1 MERPAKNLTTE
12 DSRAKAQRFLR
23 AALSKKALRPVLL
36 RLDKITPI
44 ADYFLI
50 VSGRS
55 ARHATAIAEAIIEN
69 AHLDST
75 NPYSIEGLKQGN
87 WVLLD
92 FGEIIIHVF
101 QDHSRDFYDLEGLW
115 SDAPREAFPPDL
127 MEEIDAAREMD
138 ESDEDDYEGNF
149 ITS

>member
-1 MERPAKNLTTE
+1 MEKITKKLTIE
-12 DSRAKAQRFLR
+12 DSRERAFRFLR
-23 AALSKKALRPVLL
+23 AALSKKAFRPILL

-55 ARHATAIAEAIIEN
+55 ARHATAIAEAIIEA
-69 AHLDST
+69 AHVDST
-75 NPYSIEGLKQGN
+75 KPYSTEGMKQGN

-101 QDHSRDFYDLEGLW
+101 QDQSRDFYDLEGLW
-115 SDAPREAFPPDL
+115 SDAPRELFPPDL
-127 MEEIDAAREMD
+127 TEEIETAREMGQT
-138 ESDEDDYEGNF
+138 DDDDF
-149 ITS
+149 MTS